1 MIGFM
6 GLYVLVMLYFALR
19 SKFINVERQEIEAEA
34 PNNVVQLEMIYIT
47 KIALNLW

>member
-6 GLYVLVMLYFALR
+6 DLYVLVMLYFALR

-34 PNNVVQLEMIYIT
+34 PNNVVQL
-47 KIALNLW
+47 LNPIRKFASSA